1 MSLRCAIAAVCAAA
15 LWTSPVWAQTL
26 TKEEEGRAA
35 VGRCYQICLAGA
47 ASGRLFHQASALTG
61 ILIGTPVGDDEDPS
75 SFIPVGDD
83 DDPNPFILFDP
94 GTLCEAAIAQVR
106 DMDGCYAGCLDI
118 ELAFDVRTS
127 SARNRFLHVF
137 RAERDAL
144 RDAGLW
150 TDYRTP
156 PPTGDDF
163 DAACSAY
170 LDSDPEG
177 EAPLLRARK
186 ALQPRS
192 Q

>member
-1 MSLRCAIAAVCAAA
+1 MNLRCAIAAVCAAA

-35 VGRCYQICLAGA
+35 VGRCYQVCLAGA
-47 ASGRLFHQASALTG
+47 SSWRLFNQASALTG
-61 ILIGTPVGDDEDPS
+61 ALVGDDEDPTA
-75 SFIPVGDD
+75 FIV
-83 DDPNPFILFDP
+83 FDQ
-94 GTLCEAAIAQVR
+94 GVFCEAAIAQVR
-106 DMDGCYAGCLDI
+106 DMDGCYAACVDI
-118 ELAFDVRTS
+118 ELAYDVRTS

-137 RAERDAL
+137 RAERNAL

-177 EAPLLRARK
+177 EAPLLRARS
-186 ALQPRS
+186 ALQPQS

>member
-26 TKEEEGRAA
+26 TKEEEGRVA

-47 ASGRLFHQASALTG
+47 SSGRMFNQASAPSGRLFNQASALTG
-61 ILIGTPVGDDEDPS
+61 APVGDDEDP
-75 SFIPVGDD
+75 VA
-83 DDPNPFILFDP
+83 FILFDQ
-94 GTLCEAAIAQVR
+94 GAFCEAAIAQVR

-118 ELAFDVRTS
+118 ESVYDVRTS

-137 RAERDAL
+137 HAERDAL

-150 TDYRTP
+150 TDYRTA

-177 EAPLLRARK
+177 QAPLLRARS
-186 ALQPRS
+186 ALQPQS